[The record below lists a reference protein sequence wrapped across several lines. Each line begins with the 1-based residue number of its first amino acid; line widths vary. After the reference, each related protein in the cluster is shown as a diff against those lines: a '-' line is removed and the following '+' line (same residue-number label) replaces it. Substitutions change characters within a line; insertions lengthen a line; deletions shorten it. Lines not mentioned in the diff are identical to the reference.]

1 MLLNLIK
8 KFTKKILYNEVTH
21 FYNQKYITYKNIKN
35 KFYKKKKIFTKN
47 DYLHFLLQKTREN
60 NIKDKLL
67 KKIFILIYT
76 IVHELSAECSHKKIG
91 ILIEN
96 KINNLE
102 LKKLT
107 KIFKK
112 TLPTGF
118 NIKLKEKNN
127 ARFIFYK
134 HGNKNNFFKI
144 IISKKEIKEKNN
156 YGIYNLIINTKEKK
170 ILQIKKLNTI
180 KNKII
185 IKNYK
190 KIIEN
195 SDVNFHKK
203 TIKAF
208 SKINDDTI
216 EKYVIKKEK
225 FFICN
230 YKIFNQKNCLEFIK
244 VNKIFFNKK
253 NYNEV
258 LIIKNATISYRGL
271 ISVNNYVIKESIN
284 HSIWDQNFKIESNK
298 ILIPNVT
305 KKINDKA
312 IIFPTAN
319 SSLGHYVLES
329 INRLYYLKNIN
340 EYKII
345 VYENLPDYLF
355 KILLSLGIKKNQI
368 LKKNL
373 NESWEIKELL
383 FPIISWFEIS
393 KNEVNFLGTL
403 PKLIIKNSKKADYDK
418 IYISRADTKENRN
431 LINEKEIENYLKSK
445 GFKILLASKLNINKK
460 IEIFSKAKIVITPL
474 GSAVHNFLFCKKIDA
489 KVILIGTKKYFI
501 KDYIQYAF
509 LKKLNLHFIEATE
522 IPSYTTAWQYNHSS
536 FFLNPII
543 LEKALRIL

>member
-102 LKKLT
+102 LKRLT

-127 ARFIFYK
+127 ERFIFYK

>member
-1 MLLNLIK
+1 M
-8 KFTKKILYNEVTH
+8 
-21 FYNQKYITYKNIKN
+21 
-35 KFYKKKKIFTKN
+35 
-47 DYLHFLLQKTREN
+47 HFLLQKTREN

-102 LKKLT
+102 LKRLT

-118 NIKLKEKNN
+118 NIKLKEKKN

-185 IKNYK
+185 NKNNK
-190 KIIEN
+190 KIVEN

-203 TIKAF
+203 TIKGF

-244 VNKIFFNKK
+244 VNKIFFNNK
-253 NYNEV
+253 NHNEV

-373 NESWEIKELL
+373 NETWEIKELV
-383 FPIISWFEIS
+383 FPIIPWFEIS
-393 KNEVNFLGTL
+393 KDEVNFLGSL
-403 PKLIIKNSKKADYDK
+403 PKLINKNSKNANYDK
-418 IYISRADTKENRN
+418 IYISE
-431 LINEKEIENYLKSK
+431 LMLE
-445 GFKILLASKLNINKK
+445 K
-460 IEIFSKAKIVITPL
+460 IEI
-474 GSAVHNFLFCKKIDA
+474 
-489 KVILIGTKKYFI
+489 
-501 KDYIQYAF
+501 
-509 LKKLNLHFIEATE
+509 
-522 IPSYTTAWQYNHSS
+522 
-536 FFLNPII
+536 
-543 LEKALRIL
+543 